1 LRQRTKKVSAVPPQA
16 LTTASTPE
24 QQTQIVALKARYTPV
39 NEEATKLRV
48 QLDAFEAR
56 LDELNEDECWQ
67 FCYLSRT
74 YRSLCYKLQ
83 HLGIQANKLNA
94 QIKRVPMTIA
104 ESTVEQLQTAIERIE
119 ILDYLAQF
127 GVTEETLLRRT
138 ESVNEYAQRTGVPS
152 RTVRKGCA
160 KGLIHAVKHFGE
172 WRIMPAAHL
181 LQGEWEP
188 QQVAA

>member
-1 LRQRTKKVSAVPPQA
+1 MIIEKKKASAIPPPA
-16 LTTASTPE
+16 WKYAPTAE
-24 QQTQIVALKARYTPV
+24 QQPQIDALALEFARVRAEYDV
-39 NEEATKLRV
+39 LRV
-48 QLDAFEAR
+48 PMDALRARGFENLSDDERTQLSK
-56 LDELNEDECWQ
+56 LHWK
-67 FCYLSRT
+67 SRPLP
-74 YRSLCYKLQ
+74 YKMQSLVRRIEK
-83 HLGIQANKLNA
+83 IAVA
-94 QIKRVPMTIA
+94 RVPMTIA

-138 ESVNEYAQRTGVPS
+138 ESVNEYAHRTGVPS